1 MPNQTDFTLTTVDGY
16 TPIRIVEPERPSD
29 VAEVLA
35 DAAAEGLAVTPIGG
49 GTSLGLGNVP
59 ERLDIGLST
68 NRLRGIIDYEPAD
81 LTLSVAAGSP
91 FADVQAVLAEH
102 GQTLPI
108 EVPHPDRATI
118 GGLIAT
124 ALAGPR
130 RYGAG
135 TLRDLLIGVSAAHPS
150 GTVTKAG
157 GMVVKNV
164 TGFDLMRLYLGSL
177 GTLGVL
183 VSANFKVLPLPRFE
197 ATLLVTYSALAPA
210 LDAANRIRVGRV
222 QPVSLEVAQAGS
234 GSWLLSAR
242 IEGREATV
250 RLLAAE
256 ARELAAGDATLL
268 EARESAIWWSSY
280 VADQEISV
288 GPSEAL
294 IRCTS
299 QPSATSSLVSGALSA
314 ATDGILL
321 KRAMASPGLGALL
334 LRVGLPA
341 VEPKSTL
348 RRFRDALLAVADHV
362 VIMAAEP
369 DLKHEVDV
377 WGQTPETID
386 VMRSIKQEFDPHRVL
401 NPGRFAGFL

>member
-35 DAAAEGLAVTPIGG
+35 DAAAEGLAVAPIGG

-68 NRLRGIIDYEPAD
+68 NRLRGIIDYEPPD

-234 GSWLLSAR
+234 DSWLLSAR

-377 WGQTPETID
+377 WGRTPETID